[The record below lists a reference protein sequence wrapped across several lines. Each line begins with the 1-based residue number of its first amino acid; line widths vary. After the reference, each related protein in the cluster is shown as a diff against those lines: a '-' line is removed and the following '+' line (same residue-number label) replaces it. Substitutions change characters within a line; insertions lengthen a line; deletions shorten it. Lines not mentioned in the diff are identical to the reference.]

1 MKKLCFPIL
10 SMFVLILLLQYGCSD
25 VTSPTPPQ
33 TSKGIK
39 SIIPAEG
46 PLGADVTINGIGF
59 GTDTSSVKLY
69 FKNTRASI
77 LALEDTTIHTRVPK
91 KAHTG
96 PVKVI
101 VKEDTLR
108 GPEFSVNTT
117 KSVFLNVD
125 KINPERGVP
134 GDTVHIKGGGFNSV
148 PDQNQVFFT
157 NNISAPV
164 NAATDSTLETT
175 VPQNAETGPLKVVAH
190 QDTATGPTFT
200 LISKGTL
207 QVDINTSGNKTDP
220 NGYLLAIDGGE
231 AVRTAR
237 NDTLTKSGLA
247 AGTHQVGLSDIA
259 SNCQIQQDR
268 PNPYDVDLKA
278 GQTTTTH
285 IDIVCSTTNQ
295 PPTAYFA
302 AQCQNLDCQFGAS
315 DSYDSD
321 GSIVS
326 YDWTFGDGSKANGQ
340 GPSHSYDQP
349 GTYTVTLTVTD
360 DDGAADSTSRDLQ
373 VTVPKVNSISPN
385 SGPAGTEV
393 TISGSGF
400 SADTANDVVQF
411 TSGSAK
417 VNAPVKSA
425 TQSSLTV
432 DVPSD
437 ATTGPIY
444 VTVYN
449 YTVKGPQFTVEQ
461 PGTLRV
467 ITSTSGTQK
476 DSNGYTVNANGTSK
490 SIVIQD
496 TVMFNDIFKSSV
508 QVELTGAASNCRIVG
523 NNPRT
528 VSITAGQTS
537 STTFNVDCTQDL
549 RGKIIFTSDRTGN
562 SDIFVQRAD
571 GSGVKQ
577 ITNTSKNE
585 RNPALSPD
593 GLHIAYSALVGSS
606 SQIFIMDS
614 DGSNVRQITDSGFNV
629 MPSWSPDGSKLVFSR
644 SPNSDSPPD
653 LYTINTDG
661 SGLLNITNTST
672 MREQNADWS
681 ADGSHIIYG
690 GSDSNGSHIYSIS
703 PDGSGRKQLTSGNG
717 GDNEPEWSPDGSK
730 IAFVRSDSTGTT
742 RVYTM
747 NSDGSGISKLWQ
759 PAYASNEH
767 SPSWSPDGTMVTFS
781 KLSDNYYSIYV
792 YDLNSDSRVSGSYTS
807 SDDQFP
813 HWNYK

>member
-1 MKKLCFPIL
+1 MKKLLVPIL
-10 SMFVLILLLQYGCSD
+10 SIFVLILLLQYGCSD
-25 VTSPTPPQ
+25 VTSPTAPE

-59 GTDTSSVKLY
+59 GSDTSSVKLY
-69 FKNTRASI
+69 FENTRASI
-77 LALEDTTIHTRVPK
+77 LALEDTTIHTRVPRN
-91 KAHTG
+91 AHTG

-101 VKEDTLR
+101 VKEDTLT
-108 GPEFSVNTT
+108 GPEFTVDST
-117 KSVFLNVD
+117 KSNFLRVD
-125 KINPERGVP
+125 KINPQMGVA
-134 GDTVHIKGGGFNSV
+134 GDTVNIQGKGFSTV
-148 PDQNQVFFT
+148 PDQNEVIFAE
-157 NNISAPV
+157 NAPATV
-164 NAATDSTLETT
+164 NTATDTTLQTI
-175 VPQNAETGPLKVVAH
+175 VPDNAKTGNIQVIAH
-190 QDTATGPTFT
+190 EDTATGPTFT
-200 LISKGTL
+200 MITKGTIK
-207 QVDINTSGNKTDP
+207 VNIATSGNDKDS
-220 NGYLLAIDGGE
+220 NGYLLSIDDFE
-231 AVRTAR
+231 AVRTQIT
-237 NDTLTKSGLA
+237 DTVAKSGLA
-247 AGTHQVGLSDIA
+247 AGSHQVGLSDIA
-259 SNCQIQQDR
+259 SNCYISQDR
-268 PNPYDVDLKA
+268 PNPYSVDVKA
-278 GQTTTTH
+278 GSITSTD
-285 IDIVCSTTNQ
+285 IDIMCNTKNQ

-302 AQCQNLDCQFGAS
+302 AQCKNLDCQFGAS

-326 YDWTFGDGSKANGQ
+326 YDWKFGDSTKAAGER
-340 GPSHSYDQP
+340 PSHSYDQP
-349 GTYTVTLTVTD
+349 GTYTVNLTVTD
-360 DDGAADSTSRDLQ
+360 DDGATDSTSRDLQ
-373 VTVPKVNSISPN
+373 VTVPKVSGLSPN
-385 SGPAGTEV
+385 SGPRGTEV

-425 TQSSLTV
+425 TKSSLTV

-461 PGTLRV
+461 PGALQV
-467 ITSTSGTQK
+467 ITSTEGTQK
-476 DSNGYTVNANGTSK
+476 DSDGYTVNANGTSK
-490 SIVIQD
+490 SIAIQD
-496 TVMFNDIFKSSV
+496 TVMFNDIYKSSV
-508 QVELTGAASNCRIVG
+508 QVELTDAASNCRIAG

-528 VSITAGQTS
+528 VSITAGQMS
-537 STTFNVDCTQDL
+537 STTFDIDCTQDL

-562 SDIFVQRAD
+562 SDIFVQSAD

-577 ITNTSKNE
+577 ITNTSQYE

-614 DGSNVRQITDSGFNV
+614 DGSNVRQITDSGFNA
-629 MPSWSPDGSKLVFSR
+629 MPSWSPDGSKLVFSQA
-644 SPNSDSPPD
+644 PNSDSAPD

-661 SGLLNITNTST
+661 SGLQNITNTST
-672 MREQNADWS
+672 MREQNTDWS
-681 ADGSHIIYG
+681 ADGSRIVYAG
-690 GSDSNGSHIYSIS
+690 NGQNGSHIYSIN
-703 PDGSGRKQLTSGNG
+703 PDGSGRKQITSGNG

-730 IAFVRSDSTGTT
+730 IAFVRSDTTGTT

-759 PAYASNEH
+759 PAYVSNER
-767 SPSWSPDGTMVTFS
+767 SPSWSPDGTRITFS

-792 YDLNSDSRVSGSYTS
+792 YDLDSNSKVSGSYTS
-807 SDDQFP
+807 SNDQSP